1 MRNLRT
7 IERVLEPYPLFRVY
21 QIDSQTSWTAN
32 LGPVQSLSK
41 LVKPNPQS
49 DGLGYN
55 PRCIRRDINTYASAQ
70 TTDAHIT
77 DLILNYT
84 TISSFQDRMQSA
96 GPFLGVHLGG
106 HYTIGGDAGSDFF
119 NSPSD
124 PTFWFHH
131 AMIDRVWWI
140 WQNQDLEKRE
150 KAVAGTITFLNMPP
164 SRNGTLEDVLSVE
177 YMGMK
182 NITVADA
189 MSTIG
194 GPFCYVYA

>member
-1 MRNLRT
+1 MVLPTRRNSRLM
-7 IERVLEPYPLFRVY
+7 ERY
-21 QIDSQTSWTAN
+21 SWITN

-41 LVKPNPQS
+41 SVKPNPQAN
-49 DGLGYN
+49 GLGYN
-55 PRCIRRDINTYASAQ
+55 PRCISRDINSYASAK
-70 TTDAHIT
+70 TADAHIT
-77 DLILNYT
+77 DLLLNYT
-84 TISSFQDRMQSA
+84 TIASFQDRMQSA

-140 WQNQDLEKRE
+140 WQNLDLEKRE
-150 KAVAGTITFLNMPP
+150 RAVAGTLTFLNMPP
-164 SRNGTLEDVLSVE
+164 SRNGTLEDVLSLGHVGVE
-177 YMGMK
+177 
-182 NITVADA
+182 NITIGDA
-189 MSTIG
+189 MSSVE